1 MLIIRGNILW
11 YLLLPDR
18 SLLLCFLILRPL
30 RSIVVFFVRACRGG
44 RIRLLSLR
52 ILLVAPLR
60 LRTIANVDHLI
71 LINVD
76 VDLNQDRLI

>member
-1 MLIIRGNILW
+1 M
-11 YLLLPDR
+11 
-18 SLLLCFLILRPL
+18 
-30 RSIVVFFVRACRGG
+30 RACRGG